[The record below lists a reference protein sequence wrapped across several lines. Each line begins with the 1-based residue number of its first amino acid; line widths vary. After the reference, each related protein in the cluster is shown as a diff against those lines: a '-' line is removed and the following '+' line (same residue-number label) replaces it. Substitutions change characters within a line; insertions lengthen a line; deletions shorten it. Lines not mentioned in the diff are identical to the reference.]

1 MNRWPASVPRLLLL
15 LGIGLPWVPGCT
27 VLSAPE
33 GTKYCSLEAER
44 RGEAPCGEGARC
56 VATLETRG
64 DVGECRSLLCPPG
77 GAGGRGNGLPE
88 ECNGLDDDCDGE
100 VDEGNDRNADGE
112 IQPDESFD
120 RDGDGF
126 TVCGTRP
133 RSEGDEGRPGVDP
146 ALIDCDDFDA
156 NVHPALPGQVPP
168 EEVCDGRDNDCDG
181 LADLVATADGDRRPP
196 CPEGFICDA
205 SRAACV
211 FDCGSCLAM
220 GDDYRCELDAMRCER
235 GRCDTG
241 GISCPADTFC
251 SSDYG
256 ACLRRKPLGERCSVD
271 AECETGVCYPLRQL
285 DLPGAGGI
293 CGSACCND
301 ADCPADTACWAPNNG
316 VRSCV
321 PLSLLEATGRPG
333 DACTASGECTTLACS
348 ATSNQCLPS
357 CVHAEGDC
365 SAGQQCIVPHRE
377 GTDEL
382 VARTV
387 CVEGTSSAAIQPCAT
402 SSECEFTTCYVW
414 PLGAVPCPELCL
426 PRATE
431 DAQGFVTVCIR
442 DESFAREW
450 VGRCAGSL
458 GSDCPEL
465 KFDGAS
471 CSSRTD
477 CADALCEAS
486 RCVGRCCRNS
496 DCGPGRICRPRPGP
510 ISPFEMRCADDP
522 RR

>member
-1 MNRWPASVPRLLLL
+1 MSRWPTRALPLLLL
-15 LGIGLPWVPGCT
+15 LVGALAGMPGCT
-27 VLSAPE
+27 LLSTPD
-33 GTKYCSLEAER
+33 GTAYCSLEAER

-64 DVGECRSLLCPPG
+64 DVGECRSLLCPPE

-88 ECNGLDDDCDGE
+88 ECNGIDDDCDGE

-112 IQPDESFD
+112 IQPGESFD

-146 ALIDCDDFDA
+146 VLIDCDDFDA
-156 NVHPALPGQVPP
+156 NVHPALPGQAPP

-181 LADLVATADGDRRPP
+181 LADLVAMADGDRRPP

-220 GDDYRCELDAMRCER
+220 GDDYRCEPDAMRCER

-251 SSDYG
+251 NSDYG

-301 ADCPADTACWAPNNG
+301 ADCPNDTVCWAPNNG

-321 PLSLLEATGRPG
+321 PLSLLEAGKRPG
-333 DACTASGECTTLACS
+333 DACTTSGECTTLACS
-348 ATSNQCLPS
+348 VASNQCLAG

-365 SAGQQCIVPHRE
+365 PGGQQCVVGGGE
-377 GTDEL
+377 GDGGP
-382 VARTV
+382 VIRTV
-387 CVEGTSSAAIQPCAT
+387 CVEDDAPREARPCAT
-402 SSECEFTTCYVW
+402 SFDCGTPECFVGLFSVECTEQCLAYR
-414 PLGAVPCPELCL
+414 PEGAS
-426 PRATE
+426 
-431 DAQGFVTVCIR
+431 GFVTVCMR
-442 DESFAREW
+442 DRGFETEW
-450 VGRCAGSL
+450 AGRCL
-458 GSDCPEL
+458 GDLVNCPQL
-465 KFDGAS
+465 KPDGAL
-471 CSSRTD
+471 CESRTD
-477 CADALCEAS
+477 CADALCEGG